1 VRAVGGLLLAPL
13 VFAAC
18 LPLQSSPPL
27 AGDVPSQS
35 PTPMTTSTPVPNL
48 AIGVAPSA
56 PTREVGM
63 GRQPPETCVDEPTPD
78 YGPTALPT
86 HAPVNGQ
93 PSLSEPHRRGVILV
107 KIVQCRDIAQILTKY
122 GLLGP
127 ATRWVP
133 SAGSSE
139 HIARWYQIG
148 VTVGSES
155 TTVVNL
161 FQHPEDIEYVQLLPE
176 FAGGAAGG

>member
-1 VRAVGGLLLAPL
+1 
-13 VFAAC
+13 
-18 LPLQSSPPL
+18 
-27 AGDVPSQS
+27 
-35 PTPMTTSTPVPNL
+35 M
-48 AIGVAPSA
+48 
-56 PTREVGM
+56 
-63 GRQPPETCVDEPTPD
+63 DEPTPD
-78 YGPTALPT
+78 YGPSALPT
-86 HAPVNGQ
+86 HRPVNGQ
-93 PSLSEPHRRGVILV
+93 PSLSAPHRRGVILV
-107 KIVQCRDIAQILTKY
+107 KIVQCRDIAQVLMKY

-133 SAGSSE
+133 SAGPSE

-176 FAGGAAGG
+176 FLGGAAGG